1 MSPPKYRLPRLAAG
15 GATTALVACLTML
28 APGSAFAEP
37 VTLAEALSR
46 AATTSPT
53 LAAAEADV
61 AAAVGRAQQ
70 AGFRPNPE
78 LGLEVENF
86 SGTGAFNGIDE
97 AESTL
102 SIGQR
107 FELGGKRPARERA
120 ARAEVDA
127 ARLRLAVARADLEQQ
142 VRDAYAEAYADSRRV
157 ELAREQFIRAD
168 NLQTIATE
176 LVDAGREPPLRALRA
191 RTSALE
197 AVGRVRAAEAEYA
210 EAQRA
215 LAALWGGGGDELP
228 EPAAPEALASPASV
242 IDPASALDV
251 RLAEAEVAT
260 SIAVVDRERTLSRP
274 DVTVSVGARQF
285 RGTDDTALVF
295 GASMP
300 LGLFDRNQGNI
311 AAANADRTGAEARR
325 NAALAGAIRRTRDA
339 QAALR
344 TAEAQLTFLE
354 TQAEPEA
361 IEAVRIARE
370 GFSAGRFT
378 LLDVLDAEEALNTVQ
393 ADMITAELE
402 RAQAVAALTRAT
414 ETEGSAQ

>member
-1 MSPPKYRLPRLAAG
+1 MPSPNRRLPHPAAG
-15 GATTALVACLTML
+15 GAAIALAAILAML

-46 AATTSPT
+46 AAASSPS

-78 LGLEVENF
+78 LGLEIENF
-86 SGTGAFNGIDE
+86 AGTGGFSGVDD

-102 SIGQR
+102 SVGQR

-127 ARLRLAVARADLEQQ
+127 AQLRLAVARADLEQQ
-142 VRDAYAEAYADSRRV
+142 VRDAYAEAWADSRRV
-157 ELAREQFIRAD
+157 ELARDQFLRAD

-191 RTSALE
+191 RTAALE
-197 AVGRVRAAEAEYA
+197 SVGRVRAAEAEYA

-215 LAALWGGGGDELP
+215 LAALWGGGEDLP
-228 EPAAPEALASPASV
+228 EPTAPEVLPAPAAV
-242 IDPASALDV
+242 IDPAIALDV

-300 LGLFDRNQGNI
+300 IGLFDRNQGNI
-311 AAANADRTGAEARR
+311 AAANAERTGAEARR

-344 TAEAQLTFLE
+344 TAEAQLAFLK

-414 ETEGSAQ
+414 ETEGSAR

>member
-1 MSPPKYRLPRLAAG
+1 MPSPKRRLPQPAAG
-15 GATTALVACLTML
+15 GAAITLAAILAML

-37 VTLAEALSR
+37 VTLADALSR
-46 AATTSPT
+46 AAASSPT

-86 SGTGAFNGIDE
+86 AGTGGFSGVDD

-102 SIGQR
+102 SVGQR

-120 ARAEVDA
+120 AQAEVDA

-157 ELAREQFIRAD
+157 ELARDQFMRAD

-191 RTSALE
+191 RTAALE

-215 LAALWGGGGDELP
+215 LAALWGGGEDLP
-228 EPAAPEALASPASV
+228 GPTAAETQAAPSAV

-260 SIAVVDRERTLSRP
+260 SIAVVERERTLSRP

-300 LGLFDRNQGNI
+300 IGLFDRNQGNI
-311 AAANADRTGAEARR
+311 AAANAERTGAEARR

-344 TAEAQLTFLE
+344 TAEAQLAFLE